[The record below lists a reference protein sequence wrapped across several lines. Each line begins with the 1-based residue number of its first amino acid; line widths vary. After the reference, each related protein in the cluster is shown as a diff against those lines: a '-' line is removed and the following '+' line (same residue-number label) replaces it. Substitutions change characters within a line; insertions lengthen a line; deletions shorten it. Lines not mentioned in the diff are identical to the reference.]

1 MTPNLA
7 SGLSTILPA
16 SVVSQIGR
24 ALTQTGQATG
34 DASGGA
40 CCLVLTEKDVPA
52 GSTPLPW
59 EGFLVVVSRSFSGL
73 LMHRVPR
80 AEARQR
86 ARLPAMQQIYLT
98 FEPGAIA
105 DFLAQITA
113 VPDLQP
119 HVQEPLQQF
128 GKEICPNNAQ
138 LQSAFTVR
146 LLNLISA
153 AERQD
158 LTSADPALSPG
169 VVDPDPHPR
178 SIAEQV
184 QQERILNQVTSQI
197 RQSIELSQ
205 ILTTAVEQV
214 QQALG
219 ADRVVIYEFN
229 QMALAELERP
239 SLRSTL
245 LNPLPI
251 GQIRY
256 EARHHTLPSVLNLTE
271 EAYCFVE
278 GSDYREKYR
287 QGNILSVADIKTQF
301 VDSPCLVGLLR
312 RAQVRAKLVVPIIVQ
327 GNLWGL
333 LIAHQTTPRQ
343 WQLSEQSFLQEVSEQ
358 LAIAIHQANLYAQL
372 QDQKILLEKFNE
384 QRTQELYDALEAAE
398 AASLAK
404 SEFLAL
410 VSHELRTPLT
420 CIIGMTN
427 TLMRMQTQPNREG
440 QLAPE
445 RVQQYLGTIQA
456 SGEHLLQLVNDILE
470 ISDVEAGRAVL
481 NLQTFSLSHLAREC
495 LQLCQENAHRR
506 RILLEF
512 DNRLP
517 EPSLGPSKPT
527 SDMFCAD
534 ARRVRQ
540 ILLNLLSNAIK
551 FTPTQ
556 GQVTLRLWR
565 EEHLAIFQVEDT
577 GIGIAEEQR
586 SLLFRKFQQVDM
598 SVQRAYEGLG
608 LGLALTKH
616 LIDLHGGRIDV
627 ESVVNV
633 GSTFTVWLPD
643 QQLERSVVETAAAPA
658 CKLATRRERVALIE
672 GNEMLADLICN
683 LLTTA
688 GYQVVWLVNAL
699 MAVPQI
705 EISQP
710 ALVLLSSQPT
720 DMSARELLQELQR
733 LATPPK
739 VLMLLQPGE
748 SLEQWLAAGAMDG
761 LVGAFTQPEQLLTK
775 VAACLELDNAVIG
788 KSAS

>member
-1 MTPNLA
+1 MTPNFA

-16 SVVSQIGR
+16 SVVAQIGR
-24 ALTQTGQATG
+24 ALTQAGRATS
-34 DASGGA
+34 DASSGA
-40 CCLVLTEKDVPA
+40 CCLTLTEKDVPA
-52 GSTPLPW
+52 DSTPLPW
-59 EGFLVVVSRSFSGL
+59 EGFLVVVSRPFSGL

-86 ARLPAMQQIYLT
+86 AQLPAMQQIYLT
-98 FEPGAIA
+98 FEPSAIA
-105 DFLAQITA
+105 DFVAQVTTI
-113 VPDLQP
+113 PDLQP
-119 HVQEPLQQF
+119 HVREQLQQL
-128 GKEICPNNAQ
+128 GKHISPNDAQ
-138 LQSAFTVR
+138 AQSAFTIR
-146 LLNLISA
+146 LLNLINDAGLQDSPT
-153 AERQD
+153 AEPA
-158 LTSADPALSPG
+158 LPPECVGADPN
-169 VVDPDPHPR
+169 HP

-205 ILTTAVEQV
+205 ILTTTVEQV
-214 QQALG
+214 RQALG

-229 QMALAELERP
+229 QTALAELERQ
-239 SLRSTL
+239 SLHSAPL
-245 LNPLPI
+245 SQLPI

-256 EARHHTLPSVLNLTE
+256 EARHHPTLPSVLNLTE

-287 QGNILSVADIKTQF
+287 QGNVLSVADVKTQF

-343 WQLSEQSFLQEVSEQ
+343 WRLSEQSFLQEITEQ

-372 QDQKILLEKFNE
+372 QDQKILLEKFTE

-427 TLMRMQTQPNREG
+427 TLMRMQTQPSPKG
-440 QLAPE
+440 HLAPE
-445 RVQQYLGTIQA
+445 RVQQYLSTIQT

-481 NLQTFSLSHLAREC
+481 NLQTFSLNQLAREC
-495 LQLCQENAHRR
+495 LQLCQESAHRR
-506 RILLEF
+506 QILLEF

-517 EPSLGPSKPT
+517 KTISGRAETTL
-527 SDMFCAD
+527 DMFCAD

-565 EEHLAIFQVEDT
+565 EDHLAVFQVEDT

-586 SLLFRKFQQVDM
+586 SLLFRKFQQIDM

-616 LIDLHGGRIDV
+616 LIDLHGGRVDV
-627 ESVVNV
+627 ESVINV

-643 QQLERSVVETAAAPA
+643 QQLERSSVSPAAAPA
-658 CKLATRRERVALIE
+658 CKLESRRERVALIE
-672 GNEMLADLICN
+672 GDEMLADLICN

-688 GYQVVWLVNAL
+688 GYQVIWMINAL

-720 DMSARELLQELQR
+720 DMSAQELLQELQM
-733 LATPPK
+733 LTLETPPK

-748 SLEQWLAAGAMDG
+748 SLEKWLAAGAMDG
-761 LVGAFTQPEQLLTK
+761 FAGALTQPEQLLTK
-775 VAACLELDNAVIG
+775 VAACLESGNG
-788 KSAS
+788 G